1 MNGTIGM
8 AITGRKFHLLGKST
22 ATADWTRVPI
32 EAAKCSG
39 IDTAVFLNRE
49 LLTKALGF
57 GLTRIELIDARSPQR
72 FSNGGRQMIVMPV
85 RADASP
91 APATPAPSP
100 APESVAAQ
108 PNPPPQPAE
117 QPKEETTMPAT
128 NGNTG
133 GAKPAPTTKPE
144 EPKPALDAALV
155 QLEVVRGDF
164 RNAIAGL
171 NRLGE
176 LLRQS
181 QRETKA
187 SDKEI
192 QSVRQTLRSLQS
204 VRI

>member
-1 MNGTIGM
+1 
-8 AITGRKFHLLGKST
+8 
-22 ATADWTRVPI
+22 
-32 EAAKCSG
+32 
-39 IDTAVFLNRE
+39 
-49 LLTKALGF
+49 
-57 GLTRIELIDARSPQR
+57 
-72 FSNGGRQMIVMPV
+72 MP
-85 RADASP
+85 
-91 APATPAPSP
+91 
-100 APESVAAQ
+100 E
-108 PNPPPQPAE
+108 N
-117 QPKEETTMPAT
+117 

-133 GAKPAPTTKPE
+133 GAKRTTDTKPE
-144 EPKPALDAALV
+144 EPKAALDLALA

-171 NRLGE
+171 NKLGE

>member
-1 MNGTIGM
+1 
-8 AITGRKFHLLGKST
+8 
-22 ATADWTRVPI
+22 
-32 EAAKCSG
+32 
-39 IDTAVFLNRE
+39 
-49 LLTKALGF
+49 
-57 GLTRIELIDARSPQR
+57 
-72 FSNGGRQMIVMPV
+72 
-85 RADASP
+85 
-91 APATPAPSP
+91 
-100 APESVAAQ
+100 
-108 PNPPPQPAE
+108 
-117 QPKEETTMPAT
+117 
-128 NGNTG
+128 
-133 GAKPAPTTKPE
+133 
-144 EPKPALDAALV
+144 V

>member
-1 MNGTIGM
+1 
-8 AITGRKFHLLGKST
+8 
-22 ATADWTRVPI
+22 
-32 EAAKCSG
+32 
-39 IDTAVFLNRE
+39 
-49 LLTKALGF
+49 
-57 GLTRIELIDARSPQR
+57 
-72 FSNGGRQMIVMPV
+72 MPEN
-85 RADASP
+85 S
-91 APATPAPSP
+91 
-100 APESVAAQ
+100 
-108 PNPPPQPAE
+108 
-117 QPKEETTMPAT
+117 
-128 NGNTG
+128 GNTT
-133 GAKPAPTTKPE
+133 GAKRATETKTE
-144 EPKPALDAALV
+144 EPKPALDLALA